1 MKRGMF
7 VAMAGMLAV
16 GWLAAAKN
24 LISVPADFHRLVNE
38 AEKYESE
45 ELYIRAIDSYKE
57 ALTFN
62 PDSMDVQLRI
72 ARDYLAVGDEKAFT
86 SRCEEILSSKDYPVA
101 VVSELADFY
110 IDRERNESAITL
122 LKKSMK
128 YHKNNE
134 ELTSRYEKVRYTY
147 KDLYINAEEIG
158 SLINGSAVFVTDG
171 RYGIMTNKGGI
182 RVRNMNEWCGPY
194 SSDETLAPVLK
205 DGEFYFADTNGYR
218 YEVPAK
224 EDKMEKLGIL
234 TDDIAPAKINGKYGY
249 VNEKFEHLSEFQW
262 DEATQIQDG
271 IGAVKQGE
279 KWALINEKMEL
290 KSDYL
295 YDDVKTDE
303 NGFSFVHERAFV
315 KNGDAY
321 QLIDKKGNVMGS
333 DSYEDAVPFASEQ
346 PAAVKKNGK
355 WGFLDADGTMVIEPQ
370 YEEAGSFA
378 EGLAPVKTAAGWGY
392 INQENALVIEDEFM
406 GAKNF
411 YKGVAPV
418 KEGNYWTM
426 IELNVKN

>member
-7 VAMAGMLAV
+7 LAMVGLLVV

-24 LISVPADFHRLVNE
+24 LISVPADFHRLVKE

-86 SRCEEILSSKDYPVA
+86 SRCEEILSAKEYPVSVA
-101 VVSELADFY
+101 SELADFY
-110 IDRERNESAITL
+110 IERERNESAISL
-122 LKKSMK
+122 LKKAMK

-134 ELTSRYEKVRYTY
+134 ELESRYEKVRYTY
-147 KDLYINAEEIG
+147 KDLYVNAEEIG
-158 SLINGSAVFVTDG
+158 SLVNDSAYFVTDG

-182 RVRNMNEWCGPY
+182 RIRNMNEWCGPY
-194 SSDETLAPVLK
+194 SSDGTLAPVLK

-224 EDKMEKLGIL
+224 EDQMEALGIL
-234 TDDIAPAKINGKYGY
+234 TDNIAPAKIAGTYGY
-249 VNEKFEHLSEFQW
+249 VNAQFEHLSDFQW
-262 DEATQIQDG
+262 DDATQIQDG

-290 KSDYL
+290 KTDYL
-295 YDDVKTDE
+295 YTDVKRDE
-303 NGFSFVHERAFV
+303 NGFFFAHDRAFV
-315 KNGDAY
+315 KTGDSY
-321 QLIDKKGNVMGS
+321 QMIDKKGNVIGA
-333 DSYEDAVPFASEQ
+333 DSYEDAVPFASDQ
-346 PAAVKKNGK
+346 PAAVKKDGK
-355 WGFLDADGTMVIEPQ
+355 WGFVDVDGNLVIEAQ
-370 YEEAGSFA
+370 YEEAGSFSN
-378 EGLAPVKTAAGWGY
+378 GLAPVKTATGWGY
-392 INQENALVIEDEFM
+392 INQKNELVIADEFM

>member
-7 VAMAGMLAV
+7 LAMLGILVV

-24 LISVPADFHRLVNE
+24 LISVPADFHRLVKE
-38 AEKYESE
+38 AEQYESE

-86 SRCEEILSSKDYPVA
+86 SRCEEILSAKDYPVA

-110 IDRERNESAITL
+110 IERERNESVITL
-122 LKKSMK
+122 LKKAMK

-134 ELTSRYEKVRYTY
+134 ELTSRYEQVRYTY
-147 KDLYINAEEIG
+147 KDLYVSAEEIG
-158 SLINGSAVFVTDG
+158 SLVNDSASFVTDG

-194 SSDETLAPVLK
+194 SSDGILAPVQK
-205 DGEFYFADTNGYR
+205 DEEFYFVDTNGYR
-218 YEVPAK
+218 YEIPSK
-224 EDKMEKLGIL
+224 EDIVEELGIL
-234 TDDIAPAKINGKYGY
+234 TDHIAPAKINGKYGY

-262 DEATQIQDG
+262 DGATQIQDE

-303 NGFSFVHERAFV
+303 NGFAFNHERAFV
-315 KNGDAY
+315 KNGNVY
-321 QLIDKKGNVMGS
+321 QMIDKKGNVIGS
-333 DSYEDAVPFASEQ
+333 DSYEDAVPFASKQ
-346 PAAVKKNGK
+346 PAAIKKNGK
-355 WGFLDADGTMVIEPQ
+355 WGFVDEAGNIVIEPQ

-378 EGLAPVKTAAGWGY
+378 EDLAPVKTAAGWGY
-392 INQENALVIEDEFM
+392 IDQNNKLVITDDFM

-418 KEGNYWTM
+418 KDGNSWTM